1 MTKIQIFGCVV
12 GVLVVFFSGYRY
24 AASIYEAEMAEMVAD
39 YERQARSSV
48 EEINRILADEREKNA
63 ENTSKLLAQID
74 DLERRSRDS
83 AVRVDRMRRELAS
96 RAKVPTPH
104 PDSCG
109 DCEKRLAGCSELLSE
124 GIGLADEGRRL
135 AERIA
140 VRKDAAVSTA
150 QQGERHGDMH

>member
-1 MTKIQIFGCVV
+1 MTKVQIVGCVV
-12 GVLVVFFSGYRY
+12 GVLVVFFSGYKY
-24 AASIYEAEMAEMVAD
+24 AASIYEAEMAEMISD
-39 YERQARSSV
+39 YERRARDSV
-48 EEINRILADEREKNA
+48 EEINKVLADERTKNA

-109 DCEKRLAGCSELLSE
+109 ACEKRLAGCSELLAE
-124 GIGLADEGRRL
+124 GIGLADEGRGL

-140 VRKDAAVSTA
+140 IRKDAAVKTSQTN
-150 QQGERHGDMH
+150 

>member
-1 MTKIQIFGCVV
+1 MTKVQIVGCVV
-12 GVLVVFFSGYRY
+12 GVLVVFFSGYKY
-24 AASIYEAEMAEMVAD
+24 AASIYEAEMAEMVSD
-39 YERQARSSV
+39 YERRARNSV
-48 EEINRILADEREKNA
+48 EEINRILAEERTKNA

-74 DLERRSRDS
+74 DLERRGRDS
-83 AVRVDRMRRELAS
+83 AVRVDRLQRQLAS
-96 RAKVPTPH
+96 RAKVPATH